1 MKLLKTTALGVLLSL
16 SFTFSHA
23 QVVPA
28 VKEAEAHKPKIFSD
42 LPPKISFNI
51 HMLEAL
57 LANEV
62 GTPVNMLISPGFSFQ
77 GHVVSKSDA
86 ADTRVHT
93 IVIRSTNRSGAT
105 LTFTRISNGDG
116 SYSYNGR
123 ILSMKHSDALE
134 IVQEQG
140 KFALV
145 KKEFSELLME

>member
-23 QVVPA
+23 QLVPA
-28 VKEAEAHKPKIFSD
+28 VKEAEPQKPRIFSD
-42 LPPKISFNI
+42 LPAKISFNI

-57 LANEV
+57 LGNEV
-62 GTPVNMLISPGFSFQ
+62 GTRVNMLIAPGFTFQ
-77 GHVVSKSDA
+77 GHLVSKSDA
-86 ADTRVHT
+86 SETRVNT

-105 LTFTRISNGDG
+105 LTFTRITNGDG

-123 ILSMKHSDALE
+123 MLSMNHSDAFE

-145 KKEFSELLME
+145 KKEFSDLLME

>member
-16 SFTFSHA
+16 SFTFAHA
-23 QVVPA
+23 QLNPA
-28 VKEAEAHKPKIFSD
+28 VKEAEEHKPRIFSD

-51 HMLEAL
+51 HMLEAV
-57 LANEV
+57 LATEV
-62 GTPVNMLISPGFSFQ
+62 GTRINLLIAPGFSFQ

-86 ADTRVHT
+86 SEKRVNT

-105 LTFTRISNGDG
+105 LTFTRITNTDG

-134 IVQEQG
+134 IVPEKG
-140 KFALV
+140 GFALV
-145 KKEFSELLME
+145 KKEFNELLME